1 MMTRYRRQQQQYV
14 FAGVLAFL
22 AVVNVLFFLILFRPV
37 RSEYYSLQDS
47 IRKLRSEVESREQ
60 SAARLEKLN
69 AQLET
74 SAQDRGRLYALH
86 FIPGQAGWSEI
97 LRQLD
102 TMLQKTGVKNTRKN
116 YAISPMQQYGLSSV
130 TITMP
135 VSGAYS
141 NIIGLIKEIEESE
154 TFFIINS
161 IDVRGSSNPG
171 ASEVSLALN
180 LETFFYQ

>member
-1 MMTRYRRQQQQYV
+1 MKALHRRKRQQYV
-14 FAGVLAFL
+14 FAGLLAFI
-22 AVVNVLFFLILFRPV
+22 AVVNLLFFLILYRPV
-37 RSEYYSLQDS
+37 RSEYFDLQDS
-47 IRKLRSEVESREQ
+47 IRKLRSEIESREQ
-60 SAARLEKLN
+60 SVARLEKLN

-74 SAQDRGRLYALH
+74 SAQDRSRLYALH
-86 FIPGQAGWSEI
+86 FIPHQAGWSEI

-102 TMLQKTGVKNTRKN
+102 TMIQRTGVKNTRKN

-130 TITMP
+130 TITIP

-141 NIIGLIKEIEESE
+141 NIIDLIKEIEESE

-161 IDVRGSSNPG
+161 IDVRGSSLPG
-171 ASEVSLALN
+171 AADVSLALN